1 VTVRTT
7 IHLEDELF
15 ARVRQVVPPRGMS
28 RFINQT
34 IAEKLD
40 ALERQQVEEAMKE
53 GYVASREDRAAL
65 SEDWGVLDTE
75 QWPEWCLEP
84 RGASGGPR

>member
-1 VTVRTT
+1 
-7 IHLEDELF
+7 
-15 ARVRQVVPPRGMS
+15 MS

-65 SEDWGVLDTE
+65 NEDWGVLDTE
-75 QWPEWCLEP
+75 QWPE
-84 RGASGGPR
+84 